1 MESVS
6 LEPAG
11 MYPRLGFDAW
21 RADGSFAFRTRYIGR
36 VFQRRAAYFRVNA
49 TGKFYRVVSR
59 WKTVEVAARFGSE
72 SDLAAGVRTKII
84 DRPEILS

>member
-59 WKTVEVAARFGSE
+59 WKTVEVAARFSE
-72 SDLAAGVRTKII
+72 VERGARIPVEQPRLPKVAS
-84 DRPEILS
+84 